1 MRNNTVP
8 LSRLGRNYPGIDIC
22 LYKCISQPM
31 TQKIAGFDWDDG
43 NSTGV
48 ALADIE
54 AAFMAGPDVAPDM
67 KHFGAEQRFIAIGKD
82 KAGRPLFV
90 AFTFRDHKGANSF
103 VPSAPATCTKRRSEP
118 MKHVPKLKTDAAAEA
133 FLEKDLSGLDF
144 SQFKP
149 ARFEFQAKD
158 AQINMR
164 LPSKL
169 LAAVKASAKSS
180 GIPYQRF
187 IRETLEHAVG
197 KKRA

>member
-1 MRNNTVP
+1 M
-8 LSRLGRNYPGIDIC
+8 
-22 LYKCISQPM
+22 K
-31 TQKIAGFDWDDG
+31 KI
-43 NSTGV
+43 
-48 ALADIE
+48 
-54 AAFMAGPDVAPDM
+54 P
-67 KHFGAEQRFIAIGKD
+67 R
-82 KAGRPLFV
+82 
-90 AFTFRDHKGANSF
+90 
-103 VPSAPATCTKRRSEP
+103 
-118 MKHVPKLKTDAAAEA
+118 LKTDAAAEA

-169 LAAVKASAKSS
+169 LAAVKSSAKSS
-180 GIPYQRF
+180 GVPYQRF